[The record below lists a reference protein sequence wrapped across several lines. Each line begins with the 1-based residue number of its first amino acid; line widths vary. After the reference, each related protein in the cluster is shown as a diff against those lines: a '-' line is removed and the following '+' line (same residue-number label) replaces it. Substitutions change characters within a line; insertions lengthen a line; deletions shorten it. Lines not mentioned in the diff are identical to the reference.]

1 MVLRRDRGRQLVQVD
16 GGRIQGDG
24 CGLCVCVAVGCG
36 MCLCVFLLQGG
47 RDASNRQCSGTH
59 QCCLRAAA
67 STLFTK
73 ELENGRK
80 AAWKGWILDWS

>member
-47 RDASNRQCSGTH
+47 RDASNAPMQRHTPVLPPCRCIDALH
-59 QCCLRAAA
+59 
-67 STLFTK
+67 
-73 ELENGRK
+73 
-80 AAWKGWILDWS
+80 